1 MNYQMSGSRL
11 EARRGPA
18 YMATG
23 RDDGERAF
31 RGASRHSRGVR
42 ILRIAIP
49 IGVVVCLVGV
59 LLATWLN
66 PLRLVYRLPAD
77 IGNVVISGTKITME
91 QPRIAGFTK
100 DSRAY
105 EVNARAAA
113 QDLSNPTVVEF
124 HDIRAKL
131 DLPDK
136 TVMQI
141 TAQNGLYNTKTQ
153 TLTLGKEI
161 LLNSANGYE
170 GRLTEAIIDIQNQR
184 LVSNEPVE
192 LKTLQ
197 GKLNANRLEV
207 TGFGEVMR
215 FEGGVAMVLDPSK
228 QASAKVGESTEK
240 PAEAANTKTVNE

>member
-1 MNYQMSGSRL
+1 MQM
-11 EARRGPA
+11 
-18 YMATG
+18 
-23 RDDGERAF
+23 
-31 RGASRHSRGVR
+31 
-42 ILRIAIP
+42 
-49 IGVVVCLVGV
+49 
-59 LLATWLN
+59 
-66 PLRLVYRLPAD
+66 
-77 IGNVVISGTKITME
+77 
-91 QPRIAGFTK
+91 
-100 DSRAY
+100 
-105 EVNARAAA
+105 
-113 QDLSNPTVVEF
+113 
-124 HDIRAKL
+124 
-131 DLPDK
+131 
-136 TVMQI
+136 

-240 PAEAANTKTVNE
+240 PAEAANTKTVTE